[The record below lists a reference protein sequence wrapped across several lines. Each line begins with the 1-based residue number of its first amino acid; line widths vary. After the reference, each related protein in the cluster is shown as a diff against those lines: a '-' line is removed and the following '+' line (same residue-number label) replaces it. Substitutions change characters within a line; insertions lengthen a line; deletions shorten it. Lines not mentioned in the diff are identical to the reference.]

1 MDIYL
6 PICLENNMQT
16 AIFVYEST
24 SVTIETSESNLEL
37 CKMNY
42 ETVSLASGSNS
53 RAVTPGIYKIVSSQD
68 VHVTGEPSAF
78 ETVTTNNKTAVP
90 PVPLK
95 ATESFAPLSEQAFEA
110 FFAVPDAKE
119 LQNP

>member
-1 MDIYL
+1 
-6 PICLENNMQT
+6 MQT

-42 ETVSLASGSNS
+42 ETVSLSSGSNS
-53 RAVTPGIYKIVSSQD
+53 RTVTPGIYKIVSSQD
-68 VHVTGEPSAF
+68 VHVSGVASAF

-90 PVPLK
+90 PVPVK
-95 ATESFAPLSEQAFEA
+95 ASQSFAPLSEQAFEA
-110 FFAVPDAKE
+110 FFAVPDAKD
-119 LQNP
+119 LQSV